1 MTGQAEDPPTGEC
14 RSPSGRAASEDG
26 LSGAARKGSRRI
38 SGAGLPL
45 VDHHG
50 GHCDWP
56 GRRGGSGLRTLNRAM
71 LYAEGVIGV
80 FESEGVSGVDHADV
94 DSLPGNG

>member
-1 MTGQAEDPPTGEC
+1 MTGQAEDPPGGGVSVTV
-14 RSPSGRAASEDG
+14 RTAASEDG
-26 LSGAARKGSRRI
+26 PTGAARKGSRRI

-45 VDHHG
+45 VDRHG

>member
-1 MTGQAEDPPTGEC
+1 
-14 RSPSGRAASEDG
+14 
-26 LSGAARKGSRRI
+26 
-38 SGAGLPL
+38 
-45 VDHHG
+45 
-50 GHCDWP
+50 
-56 GRRGGSGLRTLNRAM
+56 M